1 MADYPVFGPNYLYL
15 YSDEISDE
23 PASLALAYKPEA
35 EIWKEYNFYRR
46 NYTTIMFLNKPCKI
60 LPSLIGKT
68 GQKATKTAP
77 ADVCSMLW
85 CLHVGWLQRLL

>member
-46 NYTTIMFLNKPCKI
+46 KFVTTPQLCF
-60 LPSLIGKT
+60 
-68 GQKATKTAP
+68 
-77 ADVCSMLW
+77 
-85 CLHVGWLQRLL
+85 